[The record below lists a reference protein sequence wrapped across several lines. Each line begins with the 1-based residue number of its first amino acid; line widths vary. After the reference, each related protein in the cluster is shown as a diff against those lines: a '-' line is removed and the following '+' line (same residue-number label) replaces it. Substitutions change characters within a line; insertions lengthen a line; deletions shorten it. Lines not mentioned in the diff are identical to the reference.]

1 MLRFVLIGLSVLLT
15 SCSINP
21 LSGNNSGRS
30 IGKDNFE
37 THITLLP
44 VQSAQLSYGAT
55 KNLDVGG
62 LIEYGGLYLSLE
74 AWLKYA
80 LINKEQGHGLS
91 LVSGLFSSASV
102 VSSRGFYVGSIYS
115 YRTKN
120 FEPYVKLKLSQVYW
134 DTTSLREEQKKRQQK
149 NNTDNSFINDII
161 IAVAENA
168 DTNFL
173 TYGLGTRINVSD
185 RGAIGLGVLGFASKG
200 VESNLIPEFNFTVKF

>member
-1 MLRFVLIGLSVLLT
+1 MISLSILLT

-30 IGKDNFE
+30 IGEGNVE

-74 AWLKYA
+74 AWLKYV
-80 LINKEQGHGLS
+80 LINEEQGHGLS
-91 LVSGLFSSASV
+91 LVSGLFTSSSI
-102 VSSRGFYVGSIYS
+102 VSNRGFYVGTIYS

-120 FEPYVKLKLSQVYW
+120 FEPYIKLKLSQIYW
-134 DTTSLREEQKKRQQK
+134 DTTSLREEQEKLKQA
-149 NNTDNSFINDII
+149 NNTDNSFAHDII
-161 IAVAENA
+161 ISVAENA
-168 DTNFL
+168 DTHFL
-173 TYGLGTRINVSD
+173 TYGLGSRINVSD
-185 RGAIGLGVLGFASKG
+185 RSAIGLGVLGFASEG
-200 VESNLIPEFNFTVKF
+200 VRSNLIPEFNFTVKF